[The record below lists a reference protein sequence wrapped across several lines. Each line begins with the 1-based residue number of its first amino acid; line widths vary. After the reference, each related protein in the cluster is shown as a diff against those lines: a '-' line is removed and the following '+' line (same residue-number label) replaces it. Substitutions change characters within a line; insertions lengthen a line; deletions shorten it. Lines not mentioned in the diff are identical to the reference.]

1 MSSDIADGAT
11 NDSNCSINHQP
22 DTASAPENDYIPSSS
37 SDTNLRVMSNT
48 DSDTNQ
54 VTSSNKSLNCKMTSS
69 EPSESQHEMN
79 GESKPSPK
87 LKLVSSNHTSPS
99 KNKLPVVSDSIK
111 KHSIN
116 SASVMRDHSA
126 LHDTSPKS
134 TAALTGELSVPLFY
148 SGKNILITG
157 ATGFIGKVLI
167 EKLLR
172 CCPELECIYCLIRPK
187 NKQTIQNRLDEIT
200 SSKLFDRL
208 RKERPNFANQL
219 RPIWGDMLLP
229 NLGISDS
236 DRQLM
241 EQNVNIVFHNA
252 ATVRFDEPLRV
263 AVEMNVVAV
272 HKMLNL
278 CRQFQHLMAFVHV
291 STAYANCDRPYIE
304 ETVYPP
310 PVEPQKIIDVLEWMD
325 DEMLELFTPKLM
337 GEKPNTYTYTK
348 QLAEHLLVTEGAD
361 LPLAIIRPSIVGA
374 AWKEPF
380 PGWIDNYNGPSG
392 IYIAAGRGILRSMKG
407 ESNAIADIVPVD
419 IPVNIM
425 ITVGWYT
432 AVAKPKSVLIY
443 HATTG
448 GANPFTWGD
457 MSGIVNKSFKHTPL
471 EGCFRRPNVAIVSN
485 SFLHD
490 YWTCVSH
497 LFPAYIC
504 DIAYR
509 LMGKKPR
516 MVKLYNKLHR
526 SIECLKFFTCNEW
539 QWANTNH
546 DMLKHQLLPAD
557 LKTFYFDPLPLH
569 WPTYIENYCLGAKKY
584 VLNEDLS
591 GLPAARA
598 HIRKL
603 RIIRYV
609 FNSAIAV
616 ILWRVLIAKSQ
627 FARNLWFFIVGLVFK
642 FVQYFR
648 ITSTMH
654 KS

>member
-1 MSSDIADGAT
+1 M
-11 NDSNCSINHQP
+11 
-22 DTASAPENDYIPSSS
+22 
-37 SDTNLRVMSNT
+37 MSNQPGSGVSYSAI
-48 DSDTNQ
+48 DSDSRLDNPSVTEKAPFSQHQGEVSVKTFIGTNSQ
-54 VTSSNKSLNCKMTSS
+54 CDGDIDLTVPSSNKSDNCTMNTS
-69 EPSESQHEMN
+69 
-79 GESKPSPK
+79 
-87 LKLVSSNHTSPS
+87 SPS
-99 KNKLPVVSDSIK
+99 KSLTSVDTSILSPPHHWNGTHPATHFK
-111 KHSIN
+111 SK
-116 SASVMRDHSA
+116 
-126 LHDTSPKS
+126 SPKS
-134 TAALTGELSVPLFY
+134 HSVNTLSMDLTVPMFF
-148 SGKNILITG
+148 SHKVIFITG

-172 CCPELECIYCLIRPK
+172 SCPDLECVYCLIRPK
-187 NKQTIQNRLDEIT
+187 NKQTIQDRLDEIT
-200 SSKLFDRL
+200 NSKLFDRL
-208 RKERPNFANQL
+208 RKEQPNFASKL
-219 RPIWGDMLLP
+219 KPIGGDMVLP
-229 NLGISDS
+229 ELGISES
-236 DRQLM
+236 ERQML
-241 EQNVNIVFHNA
+241 EQSVHVVFHSA

-263 AVEMNVVAV
+263 AVEMNVIAV
-272 HKMLNL
+272 QKMVKL
-278 CRQFQHLMAFVHV
+278 CKKFEHLMAFVHV

-304 ETVYPP
+304 EQVYPP

-325 DEMLELFTPKLM
+325 DDMLELFTPKLM
-337 GEKPNTYTYTK
+337 GDKPNTYTYTK
-348 QLAEHLLVTEGAD
+348 QLAEHVLITEGAG

-407 ESNAIADIVPVD
+407 ESSAIADIVPVD

-425 ITVGWYT
+425 ITVAWYT
-432 AVAKPKSVLIY
+432 AVARPKTVLVY

-448 GANPFTWGD
+448 GSNPFTWGD
-457 MSGIVNKSFKHTPL
+457 MSGIVNKSFKDTPL
-471 EGCFRRPNVAIVSN
+471 EGCFRRPNVQIVSN

-504 DIAYR
+504 DIAFR

-516 MVKLYNKLHR
+516 MVKLYNRLHR
-526 SIECLKFFTCNEW
+526 SIESLKFFTSNEW
-539 QWANTNH
+539 QWANSNH
-546 DMLKHQLLPAD
+546 DMLKHQLCPAD

-584 VLNEDLS
+584 VLNEDIS

-609 FNSAIAV
+609 FNSTVAV

-648 ITSTMH
+648 ITSTMQ

>member
-1 MSSDIADGAT
+1 MQAFKILT
-11 NDSNCSINHQP
+11 NI
-22 DTASAPENDYIPSSS
+22 
-37 SDTNLRVMSNT
+37 R
-48 DSDTNQ
+48 
-54 VTSSNKSLNCKMTSS
+54 
-69 EPSESQHEMN
+69 
-79 GESKPSPK
+79 
-87 LKLVSSNHTSPS
+87 
-99 KNKLPVVSDSIK
+99 K
-111 KHSIN
+111 K
-116 SASVMRDHSA
+116 
-126 LHDTSPKS
+126 
-134 TAALTGELSVPLFY
+134 G
-148 SGKNILITG
+148 
-157 ATGFIGKVLI
+157 
-167 EKLLR
+167 
-172 CCPELECIYCLIRPK
+172 
-187 NKQTIQNRLDEIT
+187 
-200 SSKLFDRL
+200 LFDRL
-208 RKERPNFANQL
+208 RKERPGFESQL
-219 RPIWGDMLLP
+219 KPVFGDMLLP
-229 NLGISDS
+229 GLGITES
-236 DRQLM
+236 DRHML
-241 EQNVNIVFHNA
+241 ERNIHVVFHSA
-252 ATVRFDEPLRV
+252 ATIRFDEPLRV

-272 HKMLNL
+272 RKILAL
-278 CRQFQHLMAFVHV
+278 CRGFHHLEALVHV

-348 QLAEHLLVTEGAD
+348 QLAEHLLMTEGAD

-407 ESNAIADIVPVD
+407 DYNAVADIVPVD

-425 ITVGWYT
+425 ITVAWYT
-432 AVAKPKSVLIY
+432 AVAKPRSIMIY

-448 GANPFTWGD
+448 GCNPFTWGD
-457 MSGIVNKSFKHTPL
+457 MSGIVNKSFHQIPL
-471 EGCFRRPNVAIVSN
+471 EGCFRRPNVAIVNN

-497 LFPAYIC
+497 LFPAYLC
-504 DIAYR
+504 DVAFR

-526 SIECLKFFTCNEW
+526 SIDCLKFFTCNEW
-539 QWANTNH
+539 QWSNSNH
-546 DMLKHQLLPAD
+546 DMLKHQLLPSD
-557 LKTFYFDPLPLH
+557 LKVFYFDPLPLH

-609 FNSAIAV
+609 FNSVVAV

-627 FARNLWFFIVGLVFK
+627 FARNLWFFIVGLVYK
-642 FVQYFR
+642 FVQHFR
-648 ITSTMH
+648 ITSTMN